1 MSLERPSTAA
11 GAGNGTG
18 PGPGTAADAAD
29 SVVAAHALDHRT
41 SATARTH
48 TLRATGLLVLLGVLF
63 GCAVLSIAVGAKA
76 IPIGTVLDALL
87 GPDGGYNASVVW
99 ELRMPRTVLGV
110 FVGAALGLAGALMQA
125 LTRNPIAEPGILGIN
140 SGAAAAV
147 VTAIFV
153 FGMTSAGAYVWF
165 AFAGA
170 GIAALL
176 VYALGSRGRSGAT
189 PVRLALAGTALGAVL
204 QGFVYALTVLNE
216 FVFDEIRFWQVGSL
230 VGRDLELFV
239 RIWPFL
245 AAGILL
251 ALTLGPALNAIA
263 LGEDLAASLGA
274 HVNRTRTLVAVAI
287 VLLCGGA
294 TAAAG
299 PIWFVGLIVPHVA
312 RAFTG
317 PDQRWLLPYAAAIGA
332 VLLTLADTAGRII
345 TDGGELEVGIV
356 TSLVGAP
363 VFIYLVRRRRMARI

>member
-1 MSLERPSTAA
+1 MSLERPSAPA
-11 GAGNGTG
+11 LLGED
-18 PGPGTAADAAD
+18 ADTAD
-29 SVVAAHALDHRT
+29 SAVAAQELDHRT

-48 TLRATGLLVLLGVLF
+48 ALRSAGLVVLLALLA

-76 IPIGTVLDALL
+76 IPLGTVVDALL
-87 GPDGGYNASVVW
+87 NPDGSYNSSVVW

-153 FGMTSAGAYVWF
+153 FGMTGPSAYVWF
-165 AFAGA
+165 GFIGA
-170 GIAALL
+170 AIAAVL

-189 PVRLALAGTALGAVL
+189 PVRLALAGTALAAVL
-204 QGFVYALTVLNE
+204 QGFVYGITVLDE
-216 FVFDEIRFWQVGSL
+216 FVFDQIRFWQVGSL
-230 VGRDLELFV
+230 VGRDLEIFL

-245 AAGILL
+245 TAGILL
-251 ALTLGPALNAIA
+251 AVTLGPALNAVA
-263 LGEDLAASLGA
+263 LGEDLAAALGA
-274 HVNRTRTLVAVAI
+274 RVNRTRALVALAI

-299 PIWFVGLIVPHVA
+299 PIWFVGLIVPHLA
-312 RAFTG
+312 RTFTG
-317 PDQRWLLPYAAAIGA
+317 PDQRWVLPYSAAIGA
-332 VLLTLADTAGRII
+332 VLLTLADTAGRVI
-345 TDGGELEVGIV
+345 TSGGELEVGIV
-356 TSLVGAP
+356 TALIGAP
-363 VFIYLVRRRRMARI
+363 VFIFLVRRRRMAQL